1 MANKDKI
8 TSAINEWLLQYEP
21 ITEIAEYEDIH
32 TEELTDTVRNLALQ
46 RTGIEELKRYFKGKK
61 EQYQY
66 MLFLKSESEDD
77 IARINNLDWLDD
89 FRDWIEIQVQKRN
102 FPKIEGKNVT
112 FIKSANTLTYEV
124 NDDGTIS
131 TYSLQIY
138 FDISTLN

>member
-1 MANKDKI
+1 MDKI
-8 TSAINEWLLQYEP
+8 TSAINKWLLQYEP

-32 TEELTDTVRNLALQ
+32 TEELTDTVNNLALQ
-46 RTGIEELKRYFKGKK
+46 RTGIEELARYFQGKK

-77 IARINNLDWLDD
+77 IARINNLDWIDD
-89 FRDWIEIQVQKRN
+89 FRDWIETQVRNRN
-102 FPKIEGKNVT
+102 FPQTEGKNVVNIT
-112 FIKSANTLTYEV
+112 SANTLTYEV

-138 FDISTLN
+138 FDISTLNKK

>member
-1 MANKDKI
+1 MDKI
-8 TSAINEWLLQYEP
+8 TSAINKWLLQYEP
-21 ITEIAEYEDIH
+21 ITEIAQYEDIH
-32 TEELTDTVRNLALQ
+32 TEEVTDTVKNLALQ
-46 RTGIEELKRYFKGKK
+46 RTGTEELVRYFKGKK

-102 FPKIEGKNVT
+102 FPNIEGKNIT
-112 FIKSANTLTYEV
+112 FVRSANTLTYEV

>member
-1 MANKDKI
+1 MDKI
-8 TSAINEWLLQYEP
+8 TSAINKWLLQYEP

-32 TEELTDTVRNLALQ
+32 TEELTDTVNNLALQ
-46 RTGIEELKRYFKGKK
+46 RTGIEELARYFQGKK

-77 IARINNLDWLDD
+77 IARVNNLDWLDD
-89 FRDWIEIQVQKRN
+89 FRDWIEVQVRNRN
-102 FPKIEGKNVT
+102 FPQIEGKNVVNIT
-112 FIKSANTLTYEV
+112 SANTLTYEV
-124 NDDGTIS
+124 NDDGSIS

>member
-1 MANKDKI
+1 MEQDKI
-8 TSAINEWLLQYEP
+8 TSAINKWLLKYEP

-32 TEELTDTVRNLALQ
+32 TEEVTDTVKNLALQ
-46 RTGIEELKRYFKGKK
+46 RTGIEELQRYFQGKK

-89 FRDWIEIQVQKRN
+89 FRDWIELQVQKRN
-102 FPKIEGKNVT
+102 FPQIEGKNVVNIT
-112 FIKSANTLTYEV
+112 SANTLTYEV
-124 NDDGTIS
+124 NDDGSIS

>member
-1 MANKDKI
+1 MKQDKI
-8 TSAINEWLLQYEP
+8 TSAINKWLLQYEP

-32 TEELTDTVRNLALQ
+32 TEELTDTVNNLALQ
-46 RTGIEELKRYFKGKK
+46 RTGIEELARYFQGKK

-89 FRDWIEIQVQKRN
+89 FRDWIELQVQKRN
-102 FPKIEGKNVT
+102 FPQIEEKNVVNIT
-112 FIKSANTLTYEV
+112 SANTLTYEV
-124 NDDGTIS
+124 NDDGSIS